1 MDRRASDGSGSD
13 GLASKWWIWERW
25 IGKQVMELAAMEALE
40 VVVVVVVVVEEEV
53 VVVVVVVSL
62 VVVVA
67 E

>member
-1 MDRRASDGSGSD
+1 MDLGAMDRRPSDGSGSD

-40 VVVVVVVVVEEEV
+40 VVVVVEEV